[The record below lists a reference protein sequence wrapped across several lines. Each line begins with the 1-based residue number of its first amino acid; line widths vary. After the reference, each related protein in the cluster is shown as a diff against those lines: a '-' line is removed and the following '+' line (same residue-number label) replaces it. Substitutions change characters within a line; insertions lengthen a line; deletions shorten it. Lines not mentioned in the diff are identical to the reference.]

1 MSSEGTKVSESE
13 KFKGTKEKWE
23 ITIDMMMI
31 IGKNFEKSRDYI
43 NVMKL
48 AKKI

>member
-13 KFKGTKEKWE
+13 KFKVMREKWE
-23 ITIDMMMI
+23 ITVDAMLI

-43 NVMKL
+43 NVM
-48 AKKI
+48 